1 MKKLFPILAIA
12 AITVVS
18 SCTKDEDNN
27 NDSNNNQ
34 TGLQVP
40 AAYDSSNY
48 SVNIASIAAATTNFN
63 AIVTEVRKG
72 RTSGAVSAATM
83 LSAYNAGT
91 PSLQSITTSYFNN
104 VLTGPQNW
112 FMRAETASGGVYN
125 PDSTGSAGAFG
136 GYMFDTAGF
145 EPEQIIEKGMFG
157 ATMVNEAYRLLSGN
171 PTLAQIDQALHII
184 GATPHFRSSS
194 NAAKHGA
201 AADRYFSVYVAR
213 RDKND
218 GNGFYSQMRFN
229 FIKLQ
234 AAVKGGAQYN
244 RERDEAI
251 AAIKDILERAN
262 AATIINYCHTSIA
275 LLSQTTVTD
284 AQRATA
290 LHAIGEC
297 HGFAWGWKTI
307 TGKRITDA
315 QLDEIMELLNA
326 PVSGGGRPVLFLT
339 DRVNQLVKLQQI
351 ITKVQAIY
359 SFTNAQVEDFRSNW
373 IVVQDR

>member
-12 AITVVS
+12 AITVFA

-27 NDSNNNQ
+27 NDNNNNQ
-34 TGLQVP
+34 SGLQVP

-48 SVNIASIAAATTNFN
+48 TANIATVGSIRTNFD
-63 AIVTEVRKG
+63 AMITEVRKG
-72 RTSGAVSAATM
+72 RTSGTVSASAL
-83 LSAYNAGT
+83 LSAYNAGS
-91 PSLQSITTSYFNN
+91 PSLKSLTTNYFDNI
-104 VLTGPQNW
+104 LTGPQNW

-125 PDSTGSAGAFG
+125 PDSAGSAGAFG
-136 GYMFDTAGF
+136 GYMFDTAGY

-157 ATMVNEAYRLLSGN
+157 ATLVNEAYRLLSGN

-184 GATPHFRSSS
+184 GANPHFRSSS
-194 NAAKHGA
+194 NATKHGA

-234 AAVKGGAQYN
+234 AAVKGGTQYN

-307 TGKRITDA
+307 SGKRITDA

-326 PVSGGGRPVLFLT
+326 PVAGGGRPVLFLT
-339 DRVNQLVKLQQI
+339 DRVNQIGKLQQI
-351 ITKVQAIY
+351 ITKVQNIY
-359 SFTNAQVEDFRSNW
+359 SFNATQIEDFRSNW

>member
-1 MKKLFPILAIA
+1 MKKLLPILAFA
-12 AITVVS
+12 AITAVS
-18 SCTKDEDNN
+18 SCKKDDDINNDNN
-27 NDSNNNQ
+27 NQS
-34 TGLQVP
+34 GLQVP
-40 AAYDSSNY
+40 ASYDSSNY
-48 SVNIASIAAATTNFN
+48 ATNIAAIGSVRTNFD
-63 AIVTEVRKG
+63 AVITEVRKG
-72 RTSGAVSAATM
+72 RTGGNVSAATM
-83 LSAYNAGT
+83 ISAYNAGT
-91 PSLQSITTSYFNN
+91 PSLKSLNTTYFDNI
-104 VLTGPQNW
+104 LTGPQNW
-112 FMRAETASGGVYN
+112 FMRAQTASGSVYN
-125 PDSTGSAGAFG
+125 PDSAGSAGAFG
-136 GYMFDTAGF
+136 GYMFDSAGF

-157 ATMVNEAYRLLSGN
+157 ATLVNEAYRLLSGN

-184 GATPHFRSSS
+184 GANPHFRGS
-194 NAAKHGA
+194 NNASKHGA

-218 GNGFYSQMRFN
+218 GNGFYSQMKFN

-234 AAVKGGAQYN
+234 AAVKSGSQYN

-262 AATIINYCHTSIA
+262 AATIINYCHTSIS

-284 AQRATA
+284 AQRASA

-307 TGKRITDA
+307 ASKRITDS
-315 QLDEIMELLNA
+315 QIDEIMELLNA
-326 PVSGGGRPVLFLT
+326 PVGGGGRPVLFLT
-339 DRVNQLVKLQQI
+339 DRVNQINKLQQI

-359 SFTNAQVEDFRSNW
+359 GFTNAQVEDFRSNW

>member
-1 MKKLFPILAIA
+1 MKKLLPILAFA
-12 AITVVS
+12 AITAVS
-18 SCTKDEDNN
+18 SCKKDDDINNDNN
-27 NDSNNNQ
+27 NQS
-34 TGLQVP
+34 GLQVP
-40 AAYDSSNY
+40 ASYDSSNY
-48 SVNIASIAAATTNFN
+48 ATNIAAIGSVRTNFD
-63 AIVTEVRKG
+63 AVITEVRKG
-72 RTSGAVSAATM
+72 RTGGNVSAATM
-83 LSAYNAGT
+83 ISAYNAGT
-91 PSLQSITTSYFNN
+91 PSLKSLNTTYFDNI
-104 VLTGPQNW
+104 LTGPQNW
-112 FMRAETASGGVYN
+112 FMRAQTASGSVYN
-125 PDSTGSAGAFG
+125 PDSAGSAGAFG
-136 GYMFDTAGF
+136 GYMFDSAGF

-157 ATMVNEAYRLLSGN
+157 ATLVNEAYRLLSGN

-184 GATPHFRSSS
+184 GANPHFRGS
-194 NAAKHGA
+194 NNTSKHGT

-218 GNGFYSQMRFN
+218 GNGFYSQMKFN

-234 AAVKGGAQYN
+234 AAVKSGSQYN

-262 AATIINYCHTSIA
+262 AATIINYCHTSIS

-307 TGKRITDA
+307 VSKRITDS
-315 QLDEIMELLNA
+315 QIDEIMELLNA
-326 PVSGGGRPVLFLT
+326 PVGGGGRPVLFLT
-339 DRVNQLVKLQQI
+339 DRVNQINKLQQI

-359 SFTNAQVEDFRSNW
+359 GFTNAQVEDFRSNW